1 MQTLGNRLLY
11 GLAVCMLRGLA
22 RLPLGLAY
30 WLGARLGDLLYLGLA
45 ERRRITLAN
54 LALAF
59 GTDKT
64 TVERR
69 QLARTTFRNLG
80 QHLVDFSHL
89 FHLTPSTFATMCHV
103 EGLEHVETLL
113 QRGRGLLILSA
124 HFGSWELASAVA
136 LCLTR
141 RMYVIVRPLDSPALQ
156 RLSEVYRRCCGYH
169 AIPRRAALT
178 ECLKVLRRGEI
189 VGVLIDQ
196 SGLRHESIQ
205 VEFFGT
211 NAYTSKGPA
220 LLALRTGCPV
230 VSAFLI
236 REGRGH
242 HRFVF
247 SQEIPVRRTGN
258 LQQDIVENTQT
269 FTHIIESYVRRYPD
283 HWFWLHRR
291 WKQRPG

>member
-1 MQTLGNRLLY
+1 MQTLANHLLY
-11 GLAVCMLRGLA
+11 GLAVSVLRGLTC
-22 RLPLGLAY
+22 LPLGVAY
-30 WLGARLGDLLYLGLA
+30 WLGARLGDFLYLVLA
-45 ERRRITLAN
+45 RRRRIVLEN
-54 LALAF
+54 LAIAF

-64 TVERR
+64 AEERR
-69 QLARTTFRNLG
+69 QIARATFRNLG
-80 QHLVDFSHL
+80 QHLVDFSHVRQ
-89 FHLTPSTFATMCHV
+89 LTPQRFATMCHI
-103 EGLEHVETLL
+103 EGLDHVETLL
-113 QRGRGLLILSA
+113 QRGKGLLILSA

-136 LCLTR
+136 LCLPTP
-141 RMYVIVRPLDSPALQ
+141 MHVIVRPLDSPALQ
-156 RLSEVYRRCCGYH
+156 RLAEVYRRCCGYH

-220 LLALRTGCPV
+220 LLALRSGCPV

-236 REGRGH
+236 HAGQGRY
-242 HRFVF
+242 RFVF

-258 LQQDIVENTQT
+258 VQQDIVENTRT
-269 FTHIIESYVRRYPD
+269 FTQVIESYVRRYPE

-291 WKQRPG
+291 WKQRL

>member
-11 GLAVCMLRGLA
+11 GLAASALYGLA

-30 WLGARLGDLLYLGLA
+30 WLGARCGDLLYLVLA
-45 ERRRITLAN
+45 ERRHITLAN

-59 GTDKT
+59 ETDKT
-64 TVERR
+64 AAERR
-69 QLARTTFRNLG
+69 RLARTTFRHLG

-89 FHLTPSTFATMCHV
+89 SQLTPSTFATMCHV
-103 EGLEHVETLL
+103 EGLEHIEALL
-113 QRGRGLLILSA
+113 QRRMGLLVLSA
-124 HFGSWELASAVA
+124 HFGSWELAPAMA
-136 LCLTR
+136 LCLTTPVH
-141 RMYVIVRPLDSPALQ
+141 VIVRPLDNPSLQ
-156 RLSEVYRRCCGYH
+156 HLAKAYRQRCGYR

-189 VGVLIDQ
+189 VAVLMDQ
-196 SGLRHESIQ
+196 SGLRRESVQ

-211 NAYTSKGPA
+211 KAYTSIGPA
-220 LLALRTGCPV
+220 LLAMRTGCPV

-236 REGRGH
+236 RAGQGR
-242 HRFVF
+242 HRLVF
-247 SQEIPVRRTGN
+247 SPEIAVRRTGN
-258 LQQDIVENTQT
+258 VQQDIIENTRA
-269 FTHIIESYVRRYPD
+269 FTSIIESYVRRYPD

>member
-11 GLAVCMLRGLA
+11 GLVVRVLRGLA
-22 RLPLGLAY
+22 HLPLGLAY
-30 WLGARLGDLLYLGLA
+30 WLGARLGDVLYLVLA

-59 GTDKT
+59 APDKT
-64 TVERR
+64 AAERR
-69 QLARTTFRNLG
+69 RLARTTFRHLG

-89 FHLTPSTFATMCHV
+89 SQLSPCTFATVCHV
-103 EGLEHVETLL
+103 EGLEHIEALL
-113 QRGRGLLILSA
+113 QRRMGLLILSA
-124 HFGSWELASAVA
+124 HFGSWELAPAVA
-136 LCLTR
+136 LRLTTPLH
-141 RMYVIVRPLDSPALQ
+141 VIVRPLDNPALQ
-156 RLSEVYRRCCGYH
+156 RLAEAYRQHCGYR
-169 AIPRRAALT
+169 AIPRRAALR

-189 VGVLIDQ
+189 VAVLMDQ
-196 SGLRHESIQ
+196 SGLRRESVQ

-211 NAYTSKGPA
+211 TAYTSIGPA

-236 REGRGH
+236 RVGQGR
-242 HRFVF
+242 HRLVF

-258 LQQDIVENTQT
+258 VQHDIIENTRE
-269 FTHIIESYVRRYPD
+269 FTRIIESYVRRYPE

-291 WKQRPG
+291 WKQR

>member
-1 MQTLGNRLLY
+1 MQTLGNKLLY
-11 GLAVCMLRGLA
+11 SLAASVLSGLA

-30 WLGARLGDLLYLGLA
+30 WFGARLGDLLYLVLT

-64 TVERR
+64 LAERR

-89 FHLTPSTFATMCHV
+89 SHLTPSAFTAMCHI
-103 EGLEHVETLL
+103 EGLEHIEGLL
-113 QRGRGLLILSA
+113 QRRRGLLILSA
-124 HFGSWELASAVA
+124 HFGSWELAPAVA
-136 LCLTR
+136 LCLTTPIH
-141 RMYVIVRPLDSPALQ
+141 VIIRPLDNPALQ
-156 RLSEVYRRCCGYH
+156 RLAEAYRQHCGYRT
-169 AIPRRAALT
+169 IPRRAALA

-189 VGVLIDQ
+189 VAVLMDQ
-196 SGLRHESIQ
+196 SVLQRESVQ

-211 NAYTSKGPA
+211 KAYTSIGPA

-230 VSAFLI
+230 VSGFLI
-236 REGRGH
+236 RTGQGR
-242 HRFVF
+242 HRLVF
-247 SQEIPVRRTGN
+247 SQEIPVCRTGN
-258 LQQDIVENTQT
+258 VQQDIVENTQT
-269 FTHIIESYVRRYPD
+269 FTHVIESYVRCYPD